1 MKARTRILKEVE
13 RYLTLGLCSNYS
25 VPGHVGLI
33 IVLECHLVSWIGLIS
48 CIEFLKNVNIWLS
61 NTFSKCQIFPLIFNS
76 PSCYMTSYIITHSH
90 WLSLFACLPSQPIR
104 EQQAPSLC
112 SHCQHLAAR
121 SDTNPAWPGL
131 LPTWHMGIW
140 DMQRPMFAKIPM
152 VWKAILES
160 LTRGFW
166 ICAYFSDL

>member
-1 MKARTRILKEVE
+1 MDKDNRYIL
-13 RYLTLGLCSNYS
+13 S
-25 VPGHVGLI
+25 I
-33 IVLECHLVSWIGLIS
+33 IIGLILCNTEKEIIDI
-48 CIEFLKNVNIWLS
+48 CIGIFKNKYH
-61 NTFSKCQIFPLIFNS
+61 TFPLIFNS

-152 VWKAILES
+152 V
-160 LTRGFW
+160 
-166 ICAYFSDL
+166 